1 MNDLPD
7 LHCTAPAKA
16 PRKFKSTAFRKRAF
30 YPPVGCIE
38 IKPSLHD
45 GPFLRATSTIELM
58 EPNTSAIERAFQLA
72 KAGQC
77 ANVHD
82 IMLKLKAEGYSAER
96 LVGSSLIKQ
105 LKAMISASHR

>member
-1 MNDLPD
+1 
-7 LHCTAPAKA
+7 
-16 PRKFKSTAFRKRAF
+16 
-30 YPPVGCIE
+30 
-38 IKPSLHD
+38 
-45 GPFLRATSTIELM
+45 M
-58 EPNTSAIERAFQLA
+58 EPNSSAIERAFQLA

-105 LKAMISASHR
+105 LKAMISASRR